1 MNSKSATQYDRATR
15 DLDPPLA
22 VVDLDAFDANAD
34 DLARRAG
41 GLPIRVASK
50 SVRCRAL
57 LSRVLARPG
66 FSGLLCYTLAEAL
79 WLFGEGTS
87 DDIVV
92 GYPTVDRTA
101 LRALAADE
109 SARGAITVMVDS
121 PAQLDLIDAA
131 LGPGHPELRVC
142 LEFDASWRP
151 LPGLHIGTRRSP
163 VFSPAQAAQ
172 LARHITDRPG
182 FRLVGVM
189 GYEGQ
194 ISGLQDDDTGLR
206 GAAVRWMQRHSA
218 AELARRRPAVVDA
231 VRAVAELEFV
241 NGGGT
246 GSLEFT
252 RTDGSVTEV
261 AAGSGLLGP
270 TLFARYRHFSPRP
283 AALFALSVVRR
294 PSRRIATLAAGGYT
308 ASGQAEASRLPSP
321 YLPPGLRLLTL
332 EGAGEVQTPVTGRA
346 ARRLVPG
353 DRVWF
358 RHAKAGELAEHFPR
372 YHLVSGDRI
381 VRTVPTYRGEGHFF
395 G

>member
-1 MNSKSATQYDRATR
+1 MSATQYDRATR

-41 GLPIRVASK
+41 GLPIRIASK

-92 GYPTVDRTA
+92 GYPTVDRAA

-109 SARGAITVMVDS
+109 SARRAITVMVDS

-163 VFSPAQAAQ
+163 VFSPAQAAW

-206 GAAVRWMQRHSA
+206 GAAVRLIQRHSA
-218 AELARRRPAVVDA
+218 AELIRRRPAVVDA

-270 TLFARYRHFSPRP
+270 TLFSRFRHFSPRP
-283 AALFALSVVRR
+283 AALFALSVVRK
-294 PSRRIATLAAGGYT
+294 PSRRIVTLAAGGYA